1 MRIRGRDRVFF
12 QTEDGIRVG
21 QVLEF
26 GRVLFRSTAG
36 LASDGAAGLGA
47 RGLDS
52 CSGGG
57 DASAELRGS
66 AEGVEDESRRRSNSE
81 LLTRRRR
88 ARAGCAGGSDP
99 SDGAASGALALGVR
113 GRASAGPS
121 AGAASVVA
129 AGAAAVARSEERRV
143 AD

>member
-99 SDGAASGALALGVR
+99 
-113 GRASAGPS
+113 
-121 AGAASVVA
+121 
-129 AGAAAVARSEERRV
+129 RSEERRV
-143 AD
+143 GEGGGEGGGADRGRGNESE